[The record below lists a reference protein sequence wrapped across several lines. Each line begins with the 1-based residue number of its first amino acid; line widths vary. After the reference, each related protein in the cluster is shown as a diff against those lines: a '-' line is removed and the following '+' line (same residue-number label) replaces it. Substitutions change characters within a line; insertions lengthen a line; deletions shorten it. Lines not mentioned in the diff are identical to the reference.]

1 MEKIIS
7 SKVDEHV
14 ESLKANLIKSIKE
27 IEQKEEFIKE
37 DLSNLLKEVNEIKSV
52 EFTKEDFIVKRN
64 RMRNEVHKSER
75 CIARKSAGEQCSHRK
90 QEGKMYCGTHSKGT
104 PHGVIS
110 DDIDTNKVTTKVA
123 INVIDIAGILY
134 HVDNM
139 GNVYDP
145 IDIVSNTKH
154 PKVISKY
161 EKHEDGTYTIP
172 SLFASCKK
180 S

>member
-7 SKVDEHV
+7 SKVEEHL
-14 ESLKANLIKSIKE
+14 ENIKYGLVISINKILE
-27 IEQKEEFIKE
+27 KEEIIKD
-37 DLSNLLKEVNEIKSV
+37 DLHDILEEVNAIKML

-64 RMRNEVHKSER
+64 RTRNEVHKSER

-90 QEGKMYCGTHSKGT
+90 QEGKMFCGTHSKGT

-110 DDIDTNKVTTKVA
+110 DEIDNNKVTTKVA

-145 IDIVSNTKH
+145 IDIVSKAKH

-161 EKHEDGTYTIP
+161 EKSEDGTYKIP
-172 SLFASCKK
+172 TLFTP
-180 S
+180 

>member
-1 MEKIIS
+1 MEKTIG
-7 SKVDEHV
+7 SKVEEHL
-14 ESLKANLIKSIKE
+14 ENIKSGLINSINKILE
-27 IEQKEEFIKE
+27 KE
-37 DLSNLLKEVNEIKSV
+37 DIIKDDLLAIMEEVKAIKML

-64 RMRNEVHKSER
+64 RTRNEVHKSER

-90 QEGKMYCGTHSKGT
+90 QEGKMFCGTHSKGT

-110 DDIDTNKVTTKVA
+110 DDIDNNKVTTKVA

-145 IDIVSNTKH
+145 IDIVSKAKH

-161 EKHEDGTYTIP
+161 EKSEDGTYKIP
-172 SLFASCKK
+172 TLFTP
-180 S
+180 

>member
-14 ESLKANLIKSIKE
+14 DGIKAGLIKRITNLVHKDDIIKD
-27 IEQKEEFIKE
+27 
-37 DLSNLLKEVNEIKSV
+37 DLSNLLNEVMEIKSV

-110 DDIDTNKVTTKVA
+110 DEIDTNKVTTKVA

-161 EKHEDGTYTIP
+161 EKHEDGSYTIP
-172 SLFASCKK
+172 TLFTNCKK

>member
-1 MEKIIS
+1 MVNMEKTIS
-7 SKVDEHV
+7 SKVEDHV
-14 ESLKANLIKSIKE
+14 ELIKSGLIKSINNILEKDE
-27 IEQKEEFIKE
+27 IIKD
-37 DLSNLLKEVNEIKSV
+37 DLNTLMNEVMAIKMV

-64 RMRNEVHKSER
+64 RTRNEVHKSER

-90 QEGKMYCGTHSKGT
+90 QEGKMFCGTHSKGT

-110 DDIDTNKVTTKVA
+110 DEFDTSKVTTKVA
-123 INVIDIAGILY
+123 INVIDIGGILY

-145 IDIVSNTKH
+145 IDIVSNAKH

-161 EKHEDGTYTIP
+161 EKNEEGTYKIST
-172 SLFASCKK
+172 LFTS
-180 S
+180 

>member
-1 MEKIIS
+1 ME
-7 SKVDEHV
+7 DHV
-14 ESLKANLIKSIKE
+14 ELIKSGLIKSINNILDKDE
-27 IEQKEEFIKE
+27 IIKD
-37 DLSNLLKEVNEIKSV
+37 DLNTLMNEVMAIKMV

-64 RMRNEVHKSER
+64 RTRNEVHKSER

-90 QEGKMYCGTHSKGT
+90 QEGKMFCGTHSKGT
-104 PHGVIS
+104 PHGIIS
-110 DDIDTNKVTTKVA
+110 DEIDTNKVTTKVA

-145 IDIVSNTKH
+145 IDIVSNAKH

-161 EKHEDGTYTIP
+161 EKNEDGTYNIP
-172 SLFASCKK
+172 SLFKT
-180 S
+180 

>member
-7 SKVDEHV
+7 NKVDEHV
-14 ESLKANLIKSIKE
+14 ESIKTELINSINN
-27 IEQKEEFIKE
+27 ILQKEEIEK
-37 DLSNLLKEVNEIKSV
+37 DDMTNLINEVMTIKSV
-52 EFTKEDFIVKRN
+52 EFSKEDFISKRN
-64 RMRNEVHKSER
+64 RTRNEVHKSER

-110 DDIDTNKVTTKVA
+110 DEIDTNKVTTKVA
-123 INVIDIAGILY
+123 INVIEIEGILY

-154 PKVISKY
+154 PKVICKY
-161 EKHEDGTYTIP
+161 EKQEDGTYTIP